1 MSEVQEDESIPEVAS
16 VPLQVIPR
24 GWLYQPPW
32 SGPRAGVALTEGSV
46 SSNLNGKLV
55 VADVFPALSVQLPL
69 ALALAESGPVYV
81 SEVHESIPDVAS
93 LPLQTIPTL
102 LLNQPLWSGE
112 RAAFPVTLAGAV
124 ES

>member
-1 MSEVQEDESIPEVAS
+1 VQEEESIPEVVS
-16 VPLQVIPR
+16 VPLQVTPR

-32 SGPRAGVALTEGSV
+32 SGPRVGVALTEGSV

-55 VADVFPALSVQLPL
+55 AAEVFPALSVQVPL

-81 SEVHESIPDVAS
+81 IELHESIPEVGS
-93 LPLQTIPTL
+93 LPLQLMPTEA
-102 LLNQPLWSGE
+102 LNQALWSGE
-112 RAAFPVTLAGAV
+112 RAALAVTLVGAV